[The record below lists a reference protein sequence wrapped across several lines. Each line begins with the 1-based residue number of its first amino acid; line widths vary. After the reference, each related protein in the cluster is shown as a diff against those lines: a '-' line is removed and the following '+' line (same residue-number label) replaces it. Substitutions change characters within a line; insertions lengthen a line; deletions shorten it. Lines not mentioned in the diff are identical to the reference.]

1 MQKTLNIW
9 KFTDGK
15 QGHISQTDGLIAAI
29 RNSHDI
35 VESVVD
41 VNELPNAFFMF
52 FSWLFRKR
60 PAIFPNNTPDFI
72 IGAGH
77 RTHASMLLAN
87 SLCGGKT
94 IVLMKPSLPL
104 KRFDFVVV
112 PRHDGVTP
120 RTNTIEIQGVLN
132 AIEFVEHKSLEKG
145 LLLIGGDSTHFE
157 WDNASVV
164 KQIVEIIKSD
174 QQVAWTL
181 TTSRRTPA
189 SFLSLLKGLQMTVV
203 PFEDTDKEWL
213 HEQYKNAGRIWITPD
228 SVSMVYESLS
238 SGAVANVF
246 SLLPKEKS
254 SRVRA
259 GLDQLIDS
267 GTVRTFDEWKLHS
280 MDDQVPQKFDESARV
295 AEVILDSN
303 L

>member
-15 QGHISQTDGLIAAI
+15 QGHISQSDGLIAAI
-29 RNSHDI
+29 RKSHDV

-77 RTHASMLLAN
+77 RTHAAMLLAN
-87 SLCGGKT
+87 ALCGGKT

-112 PRHDGVTP
+112 PRHDHV
-120 RTNTIEIQGVLN
+120 RLRANVIETQGALN
-132 AIEFVEHKSLEKG
+132 AVPFVSEKDMNTG
-145 LLLIGGDSTHFE
+145 IILIGGESKHYVWDSE
-157 WDNASVV
+157 RIAMQIKQVVQQDASV
-164 KQIVEIIKSD
+164 S
-174 QQVAWTL
+174 WTL
-181 TTSRRTPA
+181 TTSRRTPKL
-189 SFLSLLKGLQMTVV
+189 FLQLLSGLTLEMV
-203 PFEDTDKEWL
+203 PFEKTDEDWL
-213 HEQYKNAGRIWITPD
+213 LEKYKSSGKIWVTPD

-238 SGAVANVF
+238 SGAVTNVF
-246 SLLPKEKS
+246 SLVPSDTK
-254 SRVRA
+254 SRVRS
-259 GLDQLIDS
+259 GLEELLANKSLLSFEDWEQEIERPLLQC
-267 GTVRTFDEWKLHS
+267 E
-280 MDDQVPQKFDESARV
+280 FDESTRV
-295 AEVILDSN
+295 AKIILNDII
-303 L
+303 